1 MFNVNS
7 LRDAGNYRTVSD
19 VNALDKV
26 ADKIRESRIC
36 GHLSKIS
43 LERTFRSRVILKK
56 LKNIEKTPVL
66 IDEVHWNSK
75 NFFFSDLKRCSGDSA
90 LVG

>member
-1 MFNVNS
+1 M
-7 LRDAGNYRTVSD
+7 RDAGNYRTVSD

-43 LERTFRSRVILKK
+43 LERTFKSRVILKK
-56 LKNIEKTPVL
+56 LKNIEKNPRF
-66 IDEVHWNSK
+66 D
-75 NFFFSDLKRCSGDSA
+75 
-90 LVG
+90 